1 MHTKKAEEMFC
12 KNDHMKKEPETQV
25 GDSGEEQPC
34 LATTC
39 CTTNIILIN
48 VDSKFLCVSV
58 EDWRRSPTV
67 ASVCLTGPSN
77 NNDTEH

>member
-12 KNDHMKKEPETQV
+12 KNDHVKKEPETQV

-58 EDWRRSPTV
+58 AV

>member
-39 CTTNIILIN
+39 CTDKRGFKVLMCLCGGLEEVTNC
-48 VDSKFLCVSV
+48 SF
-58 EDWRRSPTV
+58 
-67 ASVCLTGPSN
+67 CLFNRQSN
-77 NNDTEH
+77 NNDTEP